1 MLVCPNCQFDNPD
14 SGKFCQNCGLALTER
29 TCPVCESANPLN
41 VESCL
46 NCGAVI
52 GTTWQ
57 VIVSASTAQT
67 SINTAG
73 SAAVPSA
80 QEESTSISESLPA
93 GAYLDPQQRYQ
104 LLAPLPPASSIT
116 TDAEVRVLD
125 CQPFQLSPLEVLLGY
140 PSNEAEIIKTQ
151 AEETA
156 EPETESIQAI
166 NLTGQSKGAVQ
177 SAVPAIA
184 QVYLTLQEQLY
195 PSLPLIHDAWERNGQ
210 TVVLLEDRA
219 NLPLLLDLWSDPD
232 ILPIQTLHWLHE
244 MTELWAVLQVQHC
257 CQSLLELNNLR
268 VDEDQLLCLQ
278 RLYLEKPES
287 PLELKDLGR
296 VWLLLF
302 QQSQRTQ
309 LGSLAQLCQ
318 DLEVG
323 NISTLNELRSRL
335 EAIAK
340 ELQLDDYKPDL
351 TATAMMPELPIDAAT
366 SGSADP
372 STAESSQPAR
382 ANVSAS
388 EASANFNAESTPFP
402 AADLSTPDSPTRL
415 ELGELDEEMT
425 GDSDDVPTVVLP
437 MKLMSLEDAGRTD
450 IGRQRDHNEDYFS
463 IQTETEKL
471 ESPTGRTLHAK
482 GLYILCDGMGG
493 HAGGEVASALAVD
506 TLRQYFAE
514 NWRNNQLPSE
524 ETILTGIQQANRAI
538 YDLNQQNARS
548 GSGRMGTTLVLVL
561 VQDTEAAIAHVGD
574 SRLYRFS
581 RRRGLEQMTIDHEV
595 GQREIQRGVEPAIAY
610 ARPDA
615 YQLTQALGP
624 RDENFVNP
632 DVEFIELNEDLL
644 LVLCSDGMTDN
655 DMLETH
661 WRTHLDPLL
670 NTQTNLEQGVNQL
683 IELAN
688 QYNGHDNITVVTIR
702 AKVRPNL
709 EQLKS

>member
-14 SGKFCQNCGLALTER
+14 SGKFCQNCGLSLTER
-29 TCPVCESANPLN
+29 ICPVCESANPLN
-41 VESCL
+41 VENCL
-46 NCGAVI
+46 HCGAVV

-57 VIVSASTAQT
+57 AIVSRSLNLQGAASATMQPFTQA
-67 SINTAG
+67 
-73 SAAVPSA
+73 
-80 QEESTSISESLPA
+80 EEDGTLESLPA
-93 GAYLDPQQRYQ
+93 GAYLDIQQRYQ
-104 LLAPLPPASSIT
+104 LLAPLPTLPGA
-116 TDAEVRVLD
+116 TDVEVRVLD

-140 PSNEAEIIKTQ
+140 PLDEESRETVEDSTNSAES
-151 AEETA
+151 ESD
-156 EPETESIQAI
+156 SIQAI
-166 NLTGQSKGAVQ
+166 DLIGQSE
-177 SAVPAIA
+177 SAVKTAISPIA
-184 QVYLTLQEQLY
+184 QIYLTLQEQLY
-195 PSLPLIHDAWERNGQ
+195 PSLPLIHDAWERDEQ
-210 TVVLLEDRA
+210 TVILLEDRTH
-219 NLPLLLDLWSDPD
+219 LPLLMDLWSDPNV
-232 ILPIQTLHWLHE
+232 LPIQVLHWLHE
-244 MTELWAVLQVQHC
+244 MTELWAVLQIQHC

-296 VWLLLF
+296 IWLLLF

-323 NISTLNELRSRL
+323 NILALDELRSRL
-335 EAIAK
+335 EAIAN
-340 ELQLDDYKPDL
+340 ELQPDHHTPDL
-351 TATAMMPELPIDAAT
+351 TPTAMPELPIDPAT
-366 SGSADP
+366 SDAAPGTVAETPQTATPNLNLNPVGSANLNVNP
-372 STAESSQPAR
+372 AISSS
-382 ANVSAS
+382 V
-388 EASANFNAESTPFP
+388 E
-402 AADLSTPDSPTRL
+402 DLSDSDSPTQL
-415 ELGELDEEMT
+415 EVGELDEELP

-463 IQTETEKL
+463 VQTHTEKL
-471 ESPTGRTLHAK
+471 ESPTGRTVHAR

-514 NWRNNQLPSE
+514 NWHDNQLPSE
-524 ETILTGIQQANRAI
+524 EVILAGIHQANKAI

-561 VQDTEAAIAHVGD
+561 IQDTEAAIAHVGD

-581 RRRGLEQMTIDHEV
+581 RRRGLEQVTVDHEV

-624 RDENFVNP
+624 RDENFISP

-644 LVLCSDGMTDN
+644 LILSSDGMTDN
-655 DMLETH
+655 DLLETH

-670 NTQTNLEQGVNQL
+670 NAQTNLEQGVNQL

>member
-1 MLVCPNCQFDNPD
+1 MIVCPNCQFDNPD
-14 SGKFCQNCGLALTER
+14 SGKFCQNCGLSLTEQI
-29 TCPVCESANPLN
+29 CPVCKSANPLN

-46 NCGAVI
+46 HCGAAI

-57 VIVSASTAQT
+57 AIVFTVATPPTVSDAPLT
-67 SINTAG
+67 
-73 SAAVPSA
+73 SA
-80 QEESTSISESLPA
+80 QDRTTPIPTVEAQPA
-93 GAYLDPQQRYQ
+93 GNYLDPQQRYK
-104 LLAPLPPASSIT
+104 LLTPLPTLSA
-116 TDAEVRVLD
+116 TDAEIRVLD
-125 CQPFQLSPLEVLLGY
+125 CQPFQLSPLEVLLSYSLDEGL
-140 PSNEAEIIKTQ
+140 PAAAEAAAKDPTQ
-151 AEETA
+151 SEL
-156 EPETESIQAI
+156 ESVQAI
-166 NLTGQSKGAVQ
+166 ELIGHSEAAVKT
-177 SAVPAIA
+177 AIPAIA

-195 PSLPLIHDAWERNGQ
+195 PSLPLIHDAWEQDGQ
-210 TVVLLEDRA
+210 TFILLEDRTH
-219 NLPLLLDLWSDPD
+219 LPLLLDLWSDPD
-232 ILPIQTLHWLHE
+232 VLPIQTLHWLHE

-278 RLYLEKPES
+278 RLYQEKPES
-287 PLELKDLGR
+287 LLELKDLGQI
-296 VWLLLF
+296 WLLLF

-323 NISTLNELRSRL
+323 NISTLDELRSRL
-335 EAIAK
+335 EAIAN
-340 ELQLDDYKPDL
+340 ELQTNDPKPDL
-351 TATAMMPELPIDAAT
+351 TPTAMMPDFPID
-366 SGSADP
+366 SA
-372 STAESSQPAR
+372 
-382 ANVSAS
+382 
-388 EASANFNAESTPFP
+388 
-402 AADLSTPDSPTRL
+402 TPDSAEPNAVESTQLPSTRLNPNAALPGFDSEPSKPSPASDLSASNSLTQL
-415 ELGELDEEMT
+415 ELGEADEEMM
-425 GDSDDVPTVVLP
+425 GDTDDVPTVVLP

-463 IQTETEKL
+463 IQSETEKL

-506 TLRQYFAE
+506 TLRRYFAE
-514 NWRNNQLPSE
+514 VWHNQLPNE
-524 ETILTGIQQANRAI
+524 EAIREGIQQANKAI

-561 VQDTEAAIAHVGD
+561 IHDTEAAIAHVGD

-581 RRRGLEQMTIDHEV
+581 RRRGLEQVTVDHEV
-595 GQREIQRGVEPAIAY
+595 GQREIQRGVEPTIAY

-624 RDENFVNP
+624 RDENFISP
-632 DVEFIELNEDLL
+632 DIEFLELNEDLL
-644 LVLCSDGMTDN
+644 LILCSDGMTDN
-655 DMLETH
+655 DLLEIH

-670 NTQTNLEQGVNQL
+670 NAQTNLEQGVNQL